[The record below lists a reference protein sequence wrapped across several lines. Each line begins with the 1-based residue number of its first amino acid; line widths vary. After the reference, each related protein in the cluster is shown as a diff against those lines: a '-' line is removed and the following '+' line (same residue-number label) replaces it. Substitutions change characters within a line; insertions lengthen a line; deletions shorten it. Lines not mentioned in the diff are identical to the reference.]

1 MDMIASLGF
10 MNVLIVGGLS
20 DACFLGY
27 LTTPLTVLK
36 MIIPLPH
43 TSLKKVKSLL
53 NNRKLLPWGTWVA

>member
-27 LTTPLTVLK
+27 LTTPLIFLK
-36 MIIPLPH
+36 MVIPLPH
-43 TSLKKVKSLL
+43 NSLKVKSLI